1 MIKRDVALTKTLFFL
16 FGVGIMGW
24 VPRFPELKAN
34 LGVNNGLF
42 GSMLSMGAFGSLIA
56 LLTIGHL
63 VDHFGGKRMLIAGQS
78 AISLAYIAIVHVT
91 NLEAFL
97 AINILVGFTISTLHI
112 ANNAQAFYDQ
122 DRGGKNLVVSASGYW
137 SAGSLLS
144 TLLSMYLIGKV
155 DLKTHITFLQVF
167 TYVASVLVILARK
180 DTLIPSN
187 RHDRISKSILSDLRK
202 FNFDW
207 IVNFG
212 LIFGIMLEFA
222 IGDWSTIFAKENGGI
237 SATWA
242 PLPFLCFTLF
252 MIVGRVSITPLR
264 NRFRIGNLVRVG
276 GLLAGISFLVG
287 IWSIEYFG
295 LTGLMISF
303 ALAGLGSSFIGPSFL
318 NIANT
323 RINLPSSIVI
333 GQISAVNVMLS
344 WVLKQIIA
352 FAAQGFGLQVALSI
366 PALMA
371 IAVGLFTK
379 VFKPIPAK

>member
-1 MIKRDVALTKTLFFL
+1 MALTKALFFF

-34 LGVNNGLF
+34 LGVNNGIF
-42 GSMLSMGAFGSLIA
+42 GSMLSMGAFGSLVA

-63 VDHFGGKRMLIAGQS
+63 VDHFGGKKVLLAGQS

-91 NLEAFL
+91 NLQAFL
-97 AINILVGFTISTLHI
+97 IINILVGFTISTLHI

-122 DRGGKNLVVSASGYW
+122 DRGGKNLVVSAAGYW

-155 DLKTHITFLQVF
+155 DLKTHITYLQIFTFL
-167 TYVASVLVILARK
+167 ASILVIIARK
-180 DTLIPSN
+180 ETLIPSN

-207 IVNFG
+207 VVNFG

-222 IGDWSTIFAKENGGI
+222 IGDWSTIFAKEEGGI

-242 PLPFLCFTLF
+242 PLPFLSFTLF
-252 MIVGRVSITPLR
+252 MIVGRVSISQLR
-264 NRFRIGNLVRVG
+264 KRFRITRLVRLG
-276 GLLAGISFLVG
+276 GLLAGTSFIVG
-287 IWSIEYFG
+287 IWFIDQFG
-295 LTGLMISF
+295 LTGLIISF
-303 ALAGLGSSFIGPSFL
+303 SLAGLGSSFIGPSFL

-352 FAAQGFGLQVALSI
+352 FVAQVAGLQVALTI

-371 IAVGLFTK
+371 ISVGLFTR

>member
-1 MIKRDVALTKTLFFL
+1 MIKRDVALTKALFFF

-42 GSMLSMGAFGSLIA
+42 GSMLSMGAFGSLVA

-63 VDHFGGKRMLIAGQS
+63 VDHFGGKKILLAGQS
-78 AISLAYIAIVHVT
+78 AISIAYIAIVHVT
-91 NLEAFL
+91 NFEAFL
-97 AINILVGFTISTLHI
+97 AINIMVGFTISTLHI

-122 DRGGKNLVVSASGYW
+122 DRGGKNLVVSAAGYW

-155 DLKTHITFLQVF
+155 DLKTHITYLQIF
-167 TYVASVLVILARK
+167 TYLASVLVIIARK
-180 DTLIPSN
+180 ETLIPSN

-207 IVNFG
+207 VVNFG

-222 IGDWSTIFAKENGGI
+222 IGDWSTIFAKEEGGI

-242 PLPFLCFTLF
+242 PLPFLFFTLF
-252 MIVGRVSITPLR
+252 MIVGRVSISQLR
-264 NRFRIGNLVRVG
+264 KRFKINRLVRFG
-276 GLLAGISFLVG
+276 GLLAGTSFIVG
-287 IWSIEYFG
+287 IWFIDQFG
-295 LTGLMISF
+295 LTGLIITFS
-303 ALAGLGSSFIGPSFL
+303 LAGLGSSFIGPSFL

-352 FAAQGFGLQVALSI
+352 FVAQVAGLQVALTI

-371 IAVGLFTK
+371 ISVGLFTR

>member
-1 MIKRDVALTKTLFFL
+1 
-16 FGVGIMGW
+16 MGW

-42 GSMLSMGAFGSLIA
+42 GSMLSMGAFGSLAA

-63 VDHFGGKRMLIAGQS
+63 VDHYGAKKMLIAGQTILS
-78 AISLAYIAIVHVT
+78 ISYIGIVNVT
-91 NLEAFL
+91 NLQAFL
-97 AINILVGFTISTLHI
+97 AINILVGFSISTMHI

-122 DRGGKNLVVSASGYW
+122 DRGGKNLVVSAAGYW

-144 TLLSMYLIGKV
+144 TIFSMYLIGKV
-155 DLKTHITFLQVF
+155 DLKMHITVMHLIV
-167 TYVASVLVILARK
+167 YVLTIIVILSRK
-180 DTLIPSN
+180 ETLIPSN
-187 RHDRISKSILSDLRK
+187 RHDQVAKSIYNDLKK

-207 IVNFG
+207 MVNFG

-222 IGDWSTIFAKENGGI
+222 IGDWSTIFAKEEGGI

-242 PLPFLCFTLF
+242 PLPFLSFTLF

-264 NRFRIGNLVRVG
+264 NRFKINHLVRFG
-276 GLLAGISFLVG
+276 GILAGTSFILGIWLIHIFGLVG
-287 IWSIEYFG
+287 LI
-295 LTGLMISF
+295 ISF

-318 NIANT
+318 NIANA
-323 RINLPSSIVI
+323 RIDLPSSIVI

-344 WVLKQIIA
+344 WVLKQLIA
-352 FAAQGFGLQVALSI
+352 FVAQVAGLQVALTI

-371 IAVGLFTK
+371 IAVGLFTS
-379 VFKPIPAK
+379 VFKPIPTK

>member
-1 MIKRDVALTKTLFFL
+1 MALTKALFFF

-42 GSMLSMGAFGSLIA
+42 GSMLSMGAFGSLVA

-63 VDHFGGKRMLIAGQS
+63 VDHFGGKKILLAGQS
-78 AISLAYIAIVHVT
+78 AISIAYIAIVHVT
-91 NLEAFL
+91 NFEAFL
-97 AINILVGFTISTLHI
+97 AINIMVGFTISTLHI

-122 DRGGKNLVVSASGYW
+122 DRGGKNLVVSAAGYW

-155 DLKTHITFLQVF
+155 DLKTHITYLQIF
-167 TYVASVLVILARK
+167 TYLASVLVIIARK
-180 DTLIPSN
+180 ETLIPSN

-207 IVNFG
+207 VVNFG

-222 IGDWSTIFAKENGGI
+222 IGDWSTIFAKEEGGI

-242 PLPFLCFTLF
+242 PLPFLFFTLF
-252 MIVGRVSITPLR
+252 MIVGRVSISQLR
-264 NRFRIGNLVRVG
+264 KRFKINRLVRFG
-276 GLLAGISFLVG
+276 GLLAGTSFIVG
-287 IWSIEYFG
+287 IWFIDQFG
-295 LTGLMISF
+295 LTGLIITFS
-303 ALAGLGSSFIGPSFL
+303 LAGLGSSFIGPSFL

-352 FAAQGFGLQVALSI
+352 FVAQVAGLQVALTI

-371 IAVGLFTK
+371 ISVGLFTR

>member
-42 GSMLSMGAFGSLIA
+42 GSMLSMGAFGSLAA

-63 VDHFGGKRMLIAGQS
+63 VDHYGAKKMLIAGQTILS
-78 AISLAYIAIVHVT
+78 ISYIGIVNVT
-91 NLEAFL
+91 NLQAFL
-97 AINILVGFTISTLHI
+97 AINILVGFSISTMHI

-122 DRGGKNLVVSASGYW
+122 DRGGKNLVVSAAGYW

-144 TLLSMYLIGKV
+144 TIFSMYLIGKV
-155 DLKTHITFLQVF
+155 DLKMHITVMHLIV
-167 TYVASVLVILARK
+167 YVLTIIVILSRK
-180 DTLIPSN
+180 ETLIPSN
-187 RHDRISKSILSDLRK
+187 RHDQVAKSIYNDLKK

-207 IVNFG
+207 MVNFG

-222 IGDWSTIFAKENGGI
+222 IGDWSTIFAKEEGGI

-242 PLPFLCFTLF
+242 PLPFLSFTLF

-264 NRFRIGNLVRVG
+264 NRFKINHLVRFG
-276 GLLAGISFLVG
+276 GILAGTSFILGIWLIHIFGLVG
-287 IWSIEYFG
+287 LI
-295 LTGLMISF
+295 ISF

-318 NIANT
+318 NIANA
-323 RINLPSSIVI
+323 RIDLPSSIVI

-344 WVLKQIIA
+344 WVLKQLIA
-352 FAAQGFGLQVALSI
+352 FVAQVAGLQVALTI

-371 IAVGLFTK
+371 IAVGLFTS
-379 VFKPIPAK
+379 VFKPIPTK

>member
-1 MIKRDVALTKTLFFL
+1 LIKKDVALTKALFFL

-42 GSMLSMGAFGSLIA
+42 GSMLSMGAFGSLVA

-63 VDHFGGKRMLIAGQS
+63 VDHYGGKKMLLVGQS

-122 DRGGKNLVVSASGYW
+122 DRGGKNLVVAASGYW

-155 DLKTHITFLQVF
+155 DLKTHITFLQIF
-167 TYVASVLVILARK
+167 TYVASVIVILARK

-207 IVNFG
+207 VVNFG

-264 NRFRIGNLVRVG
+264 NRFKIGNLVRVG

-344 WVLKQIIA
+344 WALKQIIA

>member
-1 MIKRDVALTKTLFFL
+1 
-16 FGVGIMGW
+16 MGW

-42 GSMLSMGAFGSLIA
+42 GSMLSMGAFGSLAA

-63 VDHFGGKRMLIAGQS
+63 VDHFGAKRMFFVGQTILSFSYILI
-78 AISLAYIAIVHVT
+78 VNVT
-91 NLEAFL
+91 NLQAFL
-97 AINILVGFTISTLHI
+97 IINILVGFSISTMHI
-112 ANNAQAFYDQ
+112 ANNAQAFFDQ

-144 TLLSMYLIGKV
+144 TVLSMYLIGKV
-155 DLKTHITFLQVF
+155 DLKVHITILHLIV
-167 TYVASVLVILARK
+167 YVLTVLVILARK

-187 RHDRISKSILSDLRK
+187 RHDRISKSILNDLKK

-222 IGDWSTIFAKENGGI
+222 IGDWSTIFAKEEGGI
-237 SATWA
+237 SATLA
-242 PLPFLCFTLF
+242 PMPFLCFTLF
-252 MIVGRVSITPLR
+252 MIAGRVSITPLR
-264 NRFRIGNLVRVG
+264 NRFNIEKLVRFG
-276 GLLAGISFLVG
+276 GILAGTSFIAG
-287 IWSIEYFG
+287 IWLVDILG

-303 ALAGLGSSFIGPSFL
+303 SLAGLGSSFIGPSFL

-352 FAAQGFGLQVALSI
+352 FVAQVAGLQVALTI
-366 PALMA
+366 PALLA

-379 VFKPIPAK
+379 VFRPIPAK

>member
-1 MIKRDVALTKTLFFL
+1 LIEKDVALTKALFFL

-42 GSMLSMGAFGSLIA
+42 GSMLSMGAFGSLVA

-63 VDHFGGKRMLIAGQS
+63 VDHFGGKKMLIAGQT
-78 AISLAYIAIVHVT
+78 ILSLAYIAIVNVT
-91 NLEAFL
+91 NLQAFL
-97 AINILVGFTISTLHI
+97 IINILVGFSISTMHI

-155 DLKTHITFLQVF
+155 ELNTHITILHILVYLL
-167 TYVASVLVILARK
+167 TILVILARK
-180 DTLIPSN
+180 DSLIPSN
-187 RHDRISKSILSDLRK
+187 RHDRISKSILNDLRK

-264 NRFRIGNLVRVG
+264 NRFKISRLVRFG
-276 GLLAGISFLVG
+276 GLLAGTSFLIG
-287 IWSIEYFG
+287 IWSIDYFG
-295 LTGLMISF
+295 LIGLMISF
-303 ALAGLGSSFIGPSFL
+303 AMAGLGSSFIGPSFL